1 MSARERPEVRV
12 RDNGRGEA
20 KTAVADLEA
29 TLGSTPPL
37 LGDGTTAPDRR
48 DVSVRYLLGT
58 FLTGAIALGLM
69 GGALWGAAEG
79 RGHLTTA
86 ANAAVLHAEETGP
99 VTKVSRLVRPV
110 PTAAPTDRRV
120 FSVPMRVPTATGD
133 EIRPRPFAHL
143 KLALD
148 AGHVSSR
155 ETPRFDPLSVFKP
168 QVETTTTALA
178 AGAIYGASVE
188 TDVRLRQTALDPT
201 ADMLATNDDV
211 TPGQI
216 AQRIEFALS
225 PEGPLT
231 ASIAFEPVA
240 IPSPSAAASA
250 RALAARSNVRVIEE
264 NVTVAGAGAAMAEE
278 TSEKV
283 LLVSRNGVSASL
295 TALAPERGDQ
305 FANALDALAKMAG
318 DGGETGERQ
327 ALRVAFARDADGKER
342 LVRAGLYDGDRF
354 RAAVAMDDEGQIA
367 PASKPSGG
375 AIMPVAPKAPAP
387 RKVLDRSLHE
397 ALHQTAYAYGINDDS
412 TARVA
417 ELIASGTDFKAR
429 VRDGDA
435 VEVLMALPE
444 GKAELT
450 AEAEMV
456 FVRARIGERTV
467 SHYRHV
473 DRDGKIGWFDA
484 EGRGARPF
492 LIRKPITGGKFRSPY
507 GMRRH
512 PIRRRM
518 RMHWGVD
525 WSAPSGT
532 PILAAADG
540 TVKEAR
546 WAGGY
551 GRRIILSHAN
561 GYETSYSHQRAF
573 AKGMRS
579 GARVRQ
585 GQVIGYVGTTGL
597 STGNHLHY
605 ELSINGD
612 RVDPMRV
619 RLPAA
624 ERLKGV
630 ELQRFHDARQ
640 RIDGLLEAQSDPK
653 SVAAR

>member
-1 MSARERPEVRV
+1 MSDGK
-12 RDNGRGEA
+12 RDDGRLH
-20 KTAVADLEA
+20 D

-48 DVSVRYLLGT
+48 DVSVRYLVGT

-79 RGHLTTA
+79 RGRLTIA
-86 ANAAVLHAEETGP
+86 ASAAVLETDGAAP
-99 VTKVSRLVRPV
+99 VGKVARLIPPV

-120 FSVPMRVPTATGD
+120 FSVPMRVPTPTGD

-168 QVETTTTALA
+168 KVEATTDALA

-188 TDVRLRQTALDPT
+188 TDVRLRQVPLDPS
-201 ADMLATNDDV
+201 APMLATNDDV
-211 TPGQI
+211 TP
-216 AQRIEFALS
+216 AQLALRIENALS
-225 PEGPLT
+225 PEGPVT
-231 ASIAFEPVA
+231 ASIAFETVVPPTPAIDGAPVV
-240 IPSPSAAASA
+240 A
-250 RALAARSNVRVIEE
+250 RANVRVLEE
-264 NVTVAGAGAAMAEE
+264 NVTVAGTAGAMMEE

-295 TALAPERGDQ
+295 AALAPERGGQ
-305 FANALDALAKMAG
+305 FANALDALSKMS
-318 DGGETGERQ
+318 GEEAESVERQ

-342 LVRAGLYDGDRF
+342 LVRADLYDGDRF
-354 RAAVAMDDEGQIA
+354 RAAVAVGDDGLIG
-367 PASKPSGG
+367 PASKPSG
-375 AIMPVAPKAPAP
+375 AAMMPAEEAAPEP

-397 ALHQTAYAYGINDDS
+397 ALHQTAYAYGLTDAAA
-412 TARVA
+412 ARVA

-429 VRDGDA
+429 VRDSDA
-435 VEVLMALPE
+435 IEVLMALPE
-444 GKAELT
+444 GASEMS
-450 AEAEMV
+450 ADAEMV
-456 FVRARIGERTV
+456 FVKATIGGRTV
-467 SHYRHV
+467 RHYRHV
-473 DRDGKIGWFDA
+473 DREGTVGWYDA

-492 LIRKPITGGKFRSPY
+492 LIRKPIAHGKFRSPY

-540 TVKEAR
+540 VVEEAR

-551 GRRIILSHAN
+551 GRRVILRHAN

-573 AKGMRS
+573 AKGIRA
-579 GARVRQ
+579 GAKVRQ

-624 ERLKGV
+624 ERLRGI
-630 ELQRFHDARQ
+630 ELQRFHDARE
-640 RIDGLLEAQSDPK
+640 RIDHLLESEPDTT
-653 SVAAR
+653 SVASR